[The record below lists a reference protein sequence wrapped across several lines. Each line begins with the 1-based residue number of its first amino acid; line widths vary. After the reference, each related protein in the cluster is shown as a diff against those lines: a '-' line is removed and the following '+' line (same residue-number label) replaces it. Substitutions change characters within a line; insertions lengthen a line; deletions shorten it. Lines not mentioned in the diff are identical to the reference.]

1 MILKPPLILPALF
14 DNTGLKSV
22 ISILLPRSTG
32 IEKPFDFD
40 CPAGTLSAVEVLKII
55 LRHIQS
61 NPPAG
66 GEAIGSQ
73 FRVWPFL
80 RAAIAAFGERN
91 RNPGRRFAG
100 DYQVMDLLG
109 KSDFRTK
116 F

>member
-1 MILKPPLILPALF
+1 
-14 DNTGLKSV
+14 V
-22 ISILLPRSTG
+22 ISILLSRSPAV
-32 IEKPFDFD
+32 EEPFD

-61 NPPAG
+61 HPPAG
-66 GEAIGSQ
+66 GESIGSQ
-73 FRVWPFL
+73 SRVWSFL

-100 DYQVMDLLG
+100 GYQLMDLLG